1 LNQHSNHQ
9 ADNVIALA
17 KKYYA
22 EVEKAKQG
30 LWMLEGSLFFKCET
44 NPLKMCPTNLC
55 RILPLCGGLVS
66 HLKNKLPSSIH
77 KPCLAFSTSA

>member
-30 LWMLEGSLFFKCET
+30 LWMLEGSLFFS
-44 NPLKMCPTNLC
+44 LL
-55 RILPLCGGLVS
+55 LLS
-66 HLKNKLPSSIH
+66 F
-77 KPCLAFSTSA
+77 FSCCT